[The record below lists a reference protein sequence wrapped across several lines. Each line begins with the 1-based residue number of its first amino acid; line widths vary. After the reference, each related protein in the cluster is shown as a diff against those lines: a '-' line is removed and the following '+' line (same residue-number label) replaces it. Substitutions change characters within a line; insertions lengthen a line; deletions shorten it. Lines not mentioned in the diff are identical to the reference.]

1 MMRKGIAGLAALLLV
16 VTMAPL
22 AREQGPAAP
31 PAIAQALTT
40 NHLYRVVLV
49 TAPQPVPMGK
59 HFELQLAIYEAKS
72 TGKRITDGQL
82 DVTAG
87 MTHGMGHEFMHGMQS
102 TPVVEALEG
111 GYTVRGMMFHMQG
124 PWTLRV
130 RVREGGHSGTADLT
144 LECCGG

>member
-1 MMRKGIAGLAALLLV
+1 MRRSVAGLAALLLV
-16 VTMAPL
+16 TMAAP

-40 NHLYRVVLV
+40 NHLYRVVLLA
-49 TAPQPVPMGK
+49 APQPVPMGK
-59 HFELQLAIYEAKS
+59 YFELQLAIYEAKS
-72 TGKRITDGQL
+72 PGKPITEGQL

-102 TPVVEALEG
+102 TPVVEAHEG
-111 GYTVRGMMFHMQG
+111 GYAVRGMMFHMQG

-130 RVREGGHSGTADLT
+130 RVREGVRSGTADLT